1 VDQCKDVESPSQ
13 TDQSRR
19 YHWRVRTRIP
29 RSENSREP
37 VEQGLLAR
45 ALATAADPIFITD
58 ESGRIVWVNAA
69 FSERS
74 GFSAQEAVGHTPSF
88 LKSGSH
94 DTAFYRELW
103 QTILAGRVWRG
114 EVVERRK
121 DGSLYTAEE
130 VITPLRDDKGTVTH
144 FVAIHHDV
152 TLRKREAEREH
163 FLAYH
168 DALTGLN
175 NRVLFLDLVQQA
187 ISHSKDSLRPLAL
200 LFLDLDNFKMVN
212 DTFGHETG
220 DRLLIA
226 VAERISAAVRKTT
239 DAVARLSGDEFAIL
253 QTGLR
258 DSQAALYLARKL
270 LHSVSQ
276 PFVLEGRTVQT
287 AASIGIAMYPTDG
300 ELPEDLLRNADKAM
314 YVAKS
319 RGGGNCQL
327 YDPALC
333 QD

>member
-1 VDQCKDVESPSQ
+1 M
-13 TDQSRR
+13 RA
-19 YHWRVRTRIP
+19 RTRHSGP
-29 RSENSREP
+29 SREP
-37 VEQGLLAR
+37 VEQGLLAQ
-45 ALATAADPIFITD
+45 ALADAADPIFITD
-58 ESGRIVWVNAA
+58 RTGHIVWVNAA

-130 VITPLRDDKGTVTH
+130 VITPLRDNKGTVTH
-144 FVAIHHDV
+144 FVAIQHDI
-152 TLRKREAEREH
+152 TLRKQEAEREH

-187 ISHSKDSLRPLAL
+187 ISRSRDRSRPLAL
-200 LFLDLDNFKMVN
+200 LFLDLDNFKQIN

-220 DRLLIA
+220 DRLLVA
-226 VAERISAAVRKTT
+226 VAERLGAAVRKTT

-253 QTGLR
+253 QTGLN
-258 DSQAALYLARKL
+258 DSQAALSLARKL

-276 PFVLEGRTVQT
+276 PFVLEGRKVQT
-287 AASIGIAMYPTDG
+287 AASIGIAMYPADG
-300 ELPEDLLRNADKAM
+300 ELPR
-314 YVAKS
+314 S
-319 RGGGNCQL
+319 H
-327 YDPALC
+327 
-333 QD
+333 

>member
-1 VDQCKDVESPSQ
+1 M
-13 TDQSRR
+13 
-19 YHWRVRTRIP
+19 RTP
-29 RSENSREP
+29 RSEHIQEP
-37 VEQGLLAR
+37 VEQGLLAK
-45 ALATAADPIFITD
+45 ALATVGDPIFIAD
-58 ESGRIVWVNAA
+58 QSGHIVWVNAA

-74 GFSAQEAVGHTPSF
+74 GFSSQEAIGHTPSF

-144 FVAIHHDV
+144 FLAIQHDI
-152 TLRKREAEREH
+152 TLRKQEAEREH

-187 ISHSKDSLRPLAL
+187 ISHSKGSLRPLAL

-258 DSQAALYLARKL
+258 DSQAALSLARKL

-300 ELPEDLLRNADKAM
+300 ELPEDLLRKADKAM
-314 YVAKS
+314 YLAKG
-319 RGGGNCQL
+319 RGGSNCQL